1 MTPWAFRLSV
11 TAPKGL
17 PGGRIT
23 RADCAEDPQARML
36 RAERMETAASA
47 ERLARLDGRPRGN
60 LLTYQLLP
68 PGPPRFVERR
78 GNAAATRTRPAHPP
92 RPSVLGC
99 FLPAPGLHP
108 TRGQCSSVHPT
119 ARPAGR
125 CGWRWRSRRPARR
138 QHLLLHCLRVSGE
151 DRRRNPPVSEWKP
164 APGNDSW
171 GIACR
176 RGVPTYPMD
185 WPEFGSRR

>member
-36 RAERMETAASA
+36 RAERRETAASA

-60 LLTYQLLP
+60 LLTYLLLP

-92 RPSVLGC
+92 LPSVLGC
-99 FLPAPGLHP
+99 FLPAPGSHP

-119 ARPAGR
+119 ARPESRSAGKRRLR
-125 CGWRWRSRRPARR
+125 CTAMQQNLQFTRLPE
-138 QHLLLHCLRVSGE
+138 SGYE
-151 DRRRNPPVSEWKP
+151 
-164 APGNDSW
+164 
-171 GIACR
+171 
-176 RGVPTYPMD
+176 PTQN
-185 WPEFGSRR
+185 FTVR